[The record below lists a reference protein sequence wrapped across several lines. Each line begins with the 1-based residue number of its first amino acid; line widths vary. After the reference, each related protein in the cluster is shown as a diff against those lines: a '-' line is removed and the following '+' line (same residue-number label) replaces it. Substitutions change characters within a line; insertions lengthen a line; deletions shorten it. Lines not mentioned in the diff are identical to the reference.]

1 MSKGHSY
8 RLPFVVVPP
17 PPAAAAADEEEGS
30 IFFLLLL
37 LPLLPPRLPLLVE
50 LFALHKLLLSPADL
64 VLYTDLL
71 LDLDE
76 QQLCSLL
83 VLLLRATADAEDKTL
98 RCERDE

>member
-17 PPAAAAADEEEGS
+17 PAAAAADDEEEGS

-37 LPLLPPRLPLLVE
+37 LPLPRLPLLVE
-50 LFALHKLLLSPADL
+50 LFVLPILLLPPADL

-76 QQLCSLL
+76 LQLRSLL
-83 VLLLRATADAEDKTL
+83 VLLRAADAEDKTL